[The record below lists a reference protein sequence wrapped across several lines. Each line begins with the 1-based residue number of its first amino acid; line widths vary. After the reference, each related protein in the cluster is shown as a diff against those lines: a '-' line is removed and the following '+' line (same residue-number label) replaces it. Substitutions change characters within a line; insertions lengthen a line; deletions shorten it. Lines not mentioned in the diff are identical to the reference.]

1 MAPESPPPIPTE
13 GSGRSVQDYIDE
25 TPVWADATPVGHAP
39 ITNMQWF
46 IWWLAA
52 AGKFFEGMV
61 VFTTG
66 VALPLMAKE
75 FALGATEKG
84 VVAAASLFGIL
95 IGATTLGGLA
105 DRYGRKQMF
114 IVEMVLFGIFTVLL
128 TLSSSYPLVVAALVG
143 IGVALGCD
151 YPTAHMIISESIP
164 SCIRG
169 RMVLGAFGFQAVG
182 ALVGTAVGF
191 VILFENPDI
200 TAWRWMYASTLLLA
214 VPVIIGRFFIVQSP
228 LWLMFRGR
236 IEEAEAATERLLLRD
251 PRYPKEVVL
260 GRAQARHADQR
271 EKGPWS
277 ALFQGTNLDRT
288 ILASVPW
295 FLQDLGT
302 YGIGIFTPTIL
313 ATLIGASIA
322 HPRNVAELI
331 QSDILATKSAAFIDV
346 LLIVGI
352 AFAVLLA
359 DRVDRIR
366 LQILGFIGCA
376 VGLLLATLSLH
387 VGGTLSGVLLFAGF
401 MLFSFMTNIGPNAMT
416 YLIAGEVFP
425 TSIRGTGAGFA
436 ASFAK
441 IGAVLT
447 AFLFPILLKD
457 IGTDLLLLILVATS
471 LVGAL
476 VTWRYAIETKGISLE
491 KIEEKRVAPKHNKL
505 CPASASRR
513 APSALLISIRGLR
526 GRRWEWRR
534 YRRESRRSWP
544 PSPPAR
550 HCSARACPFR
560 DRCCLRGP
568 PEDDPRAGPPV
579 PPSEI
584 GAAIC
589 RTRTRASLWAAGCA
603 YSSWPPWW
611 RAAPRRCPGRSG
623 TCPVP

>member
-1 MAPESPPPIPTE
+1 MTSESLLPLR
-13 GSGRSVQDYIDE
+13 GRVSGRTVQDYIDE
-25 TPVWADATPVGHAP
+25 TPAWADATPVRYSP
-39 ITNMQWF
+39 ITNMQWL
-46 IWWLAA
+46 IWGLAA

-66 VALPLMAKE
+66 VALPLMGKE

-95 IGATTLGGLA
+95 IGATALGGLA

-128 TLSSSYPLVVAALVG
+128 TLSSSYLIAVAALVG

-151 YPTAHMIISESIP
+151 YPTAHLIISESIP
-164 SCIRG
+164 SRIRG
-169 RMVLGAFGFQAVG
+169 RMVLAAFGFQAVG
-182 ALVGTAVGF
+182 GLVGTAVGF
-191 VILFENPDI
+191 LILFENPDI
-200 TAWRWMYASTLLLA
+200 GAWRWMYASTIVLA

-236 IEEAEAATERLLLRD
+236 VEEAEAATERLLLRD
-251 PRYPKEVVL
+251 PPYPKEVVL
-260 GRAQARHADQR
+260 PRPHGRDQSR
-271 EKGPWS
+271 QHHSEKVPWS
-277 ALFQGTNLDRT
+277 ALFRGTNLHRT

-313 ATLIGASIA
+313 ATLIGANID
-322 HPRNVAELI
+322 HPRNTAELI
-331 QSDILATKSAAFIDV
+331 QSDILATKGAAFIDV

-352 AFAVLLA
+352 VFAVLLA
-359 DRVDRIR
+359 DRAGRIR

-376 VGLLLATLSLH
+376 VGLLLAALSLH

-425 TSIRGTGAGFA
+425 ISIRGTGAGFA

-457 IGTDLLLLILVATS
+457 IGTDLLLLILVGTS
-471 LVGAL
+471 LLGAL
-476 VTWRYAIETKGISLE
+476 VTWRYAIETKGINLE
-491 KIEEKRVAPKHNKL
+491 KIDDKGVA
-505 CPASASRR
+505 SQ
-513 APSALLISIRGLR
+513 
-526 GRRWEWRR
+526 
-534 YRRESRRSWP
+534 
-544 PSPPAR
+544 
-550 HCSARACPFR
+550 
-560 DRCCLRGP
+560 
-568 PEDDPRAGPPV
+568 
-579 PPSEI
+579 
-584 GAAIC
+584 
-589 RTRTRASLWAAGCA
+589 
-603 YSSWPPWW
+603 
-611 RAAPRRCPGRSG
+611 PRRGD
-623 TCPVP
+623 